1 MSGISY
7 TLKVSLRSK
16 HARLKMVPRE
26 GLVVVVPEGYD
37 RKQIPVLLQRYEGW
51 IQRAAE
57 RLERHCQPDE
67 HPVLPNGLPSS
78 VVFRSV
84 GEEWRVEYDPS
95 RSRSVER
102 HVEGIC
108 SILLPFEGARRDA
121 ARDHLLLWLRKRA
134 GAILLPMLE
143 ERSEALGL
151 RYASAGVR
159 LQKSRWGS
167 CSTRGRITLNTK
179 LLFLPP
185 ELARYIMTHELCHT
199 AEMNHSGSFWRLV
212 QRHDPDFRQHDRAM
226 RDAWKYI
233 PGWVTG
239 HYL

>member
-1 MSGISY
+1 MSDISY
-7 TLKVSLRSK
+7 TLKVSRRSK
-16 HARLKMVPRE
+16 YARLKMVPRE

-37 RKQIPVLLQRYEGW
+37 RKQIPVLLKRYEDW
-51 IQRAAE
+51 IRRAAG
-57 RLERHCQPDE
+57 RLERQQPDE
-67 HPVLPNGLPSS
+67 HPLLPGGLPSS

-84 GEEWRVEYDPS
+84 GEEWRVEYDPAL
-95 RSRSVER
+95 RKRVER
-102 HVEGIC
+102 NGDGGSSV
-108 SILLPFEGARRDA
+108 LLPVEDARRDD

-134 GAILLPMLE
+134 AVILLPMLE
-143 ERSEALGL
+143 ERSRALGL

-167 CSTRGRITLNTK
+167 CSGRGRITLNTK

-226 RDAWKYI
+226 RDAWKYV
-233 PGWVTG
+233 PGWVSG